1 MLGGGG
7 RVREEGIG
15 CHASLSPPKAAAA
28 AHVLCRHQSECGV
41 RVIFLLVLLLLLLLV
56 VVVVVVIA
64 FLFSLSS

>member
-28 AHVLCRHQSECGV
+28 AHVLCRHQCECGV
-41 RVIFLLVLLLLLLLV
+41 RVLLLLLLLL
-56 VVVVVVIA
+56 VVVVIA

>member
-1 MLGGGG
+1 MLGGDG

-28 AHVLCRHQSECGV
+28 AHVLCRHQCECGV
-41 RVIFLLVLLLLLLLV
+41 RVIFLLLLLLLV